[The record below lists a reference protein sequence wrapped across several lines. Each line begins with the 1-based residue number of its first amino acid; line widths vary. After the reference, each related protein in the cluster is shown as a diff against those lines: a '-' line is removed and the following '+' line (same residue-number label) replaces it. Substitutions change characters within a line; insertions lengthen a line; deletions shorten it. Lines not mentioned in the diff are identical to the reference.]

1 MSTQHTLYATKL
13 CGHLT
18 KWISRRSRKLPSEWL
33 SAGLMLLG
41 LDLAPAHKIL
51 RPLYAPTHRGIPPYE
66 KVCMLRALLLMI
78 MLKVES
84 IPKWAAKLKTY
95 PRLARI
101 AGFDPDSTPV
111 AGTFYLFIGRLE
123 DGEYHR
129 PCEHQIK
136 KSSLRKRKHIRNLAN
151 EKKQRLEDSKRDVSQ
166 NDSVTRA
173 LFEQLQKDFS
183 QPRAKDISQRLSDIL
198 IQCAII
204 PSAQRGLLGDTQKLT
219 IAGDGSTL
227 YSGANPNGKP
237 ACNCHKQGIYKCDHS
252 RFYTDPTANWGYDS
266 YRDCYYFGHTFYQH
280 VVSTQGHDLPI
291 HVGIG
296 PASETDFTLSLKNLD
311 KFRKALKENGLNW
324 QVQQAIYD
332 AGHDALGIYEYL
344 LDAEIDPIIALN
356 SRTKEHHN
364 PTGTAKQV
372 NEEGIPLCPAAK
384 PMRRVSHNPKRHRT
398 YYNCP
403 VKRPTHRN
411 GKYMMVTYAK
421 ECPLETLCQPSTKM
435 GPVVYVNTADDPR
448 LYPKISRK
456 SKQFKKLMNLCSGC
470 ERSNS
475 VKKVTYKLGRRV
487 CRNATHYLVRLYLIS
502 IVEHACVW
510 LSDELE
516 KVEGNT
522 KKLIKDI
529 RKRL

>member
-1 MSTQHTLYATKL
+1 M
-13 CGHLT
+13 
-18 KWISRRSRKLPSEWL
+18 
-33 SAGLMLLG
+33 
-41 LDLAPAHKIL
+41 
-51 RPLYAPTHRGIPPYE
+51 
-66 KVCMLRALLLMI
+66 
-78 MLKVES
+78 
-84 IPKWAAKLKTY
+84 
-95 PRLARI
+95 
-101 AGFDPDSTPV
+101 
-111 AGTFYLFIGRLE
+111 
-123 DGEYHR
+123 
-129 PCEHQIK
+129 
-136 KSSLRKRKHIRNLAN
+136 
-151 EKKQRLEDSKRDVSQ
+151 
-166 NDSVTRA
+166 
-173 LFEQLQKDFS
+173 
-183 QPRAKDISQRLSDIL
+183 
-198 IQCAII
+198 
-204 PSAQRGLLGDTQKLT
+204 
-219 IAGDGSTL
+219 
-227 YSGANPNGKP
+227 
-237 ACNCHKQGIYKCDHS
+237 
-252 RFYTDPTANWGYDS
+252 
-266 YRDCYYFGHTFYQH
+266 
-280 VVSTQGHDLPI
+280 
-291 HVGIG
+291 
-296 PASETDFTLSLKNLD
+296 
-311 KFRKALKENGLNW
+311 KENGLNW

-403 VKRPTHRN
+403 VKRPTHHN

-456 SKQFKKLMNLCSGC
+456 SKQFKKLMNLRSGC

-475 VKKVTYKLGRRV
+475 IKKVTYKLGRRV